1 MKSEC
6 SRQIKVESTVSG
18 NRELGNSD
26 QTLAKKRKKKR
37 KKLKGLDKI

>member
-6 SRQIKVESTVSG
+6 SRQIKFESTASG

-26 QTLAKKRKKKR
+26 QTLAKKRKKKER
-37 KKLKGLDKI
+37 N